1 MTDELVEIA
10 ARALVP
16 VASGTQEDMYG
27 RDLPDKQ
34 FDDLT
39 PDWQEAFRRY
49 ARTVLAA
56 VTPAIEARVTG
67 EIVAWLR
74 ERAVDCRQAAS
85 DIQTDDDLNRRDG
98 VGEALVAWVSR
109 SQAYD
114 YVADVLERGDHKE
127 SQP

>member
-49 ARTVLAA
+49 ARAVLAA
-56 VTPAIEARVTG
+56 VTTQIEARVTG

-74 ERAVDCRQAAS
+74 KDDFAATA
-85 DIQTDDDLNRRDG
+85 D
-98 VGEALVAWVSR
+98 ALA
-109 SQAYD
+109 
-114 YVADVLERGDHKE
+114 RGDYKE